1 MEPDDA
7 PVLRMHQKPQVEHL
21 PNGQWRA
28 SYAGLNWSVTATTRA
43 AAVAELQAE
52 DQRRVESDPAYRD
65 LLFDLARRTLADPVP
80 GIESEEITRGE
91 YWYRSGGRDR
101 LTLRRDEVD

>member
-1 MEPDDA
+1 MEPDDS

-52 DQRRVESDPAYRD
+52 DQRRVESDPSYRD
-65 LLFDLARRTLADPVP
+65 LLFNLARRTLADPVP

>member
-7 PVLRMHQKPQVEHL
+7 PVLRMHQKPQVEQL
-21 PNGQWRA
+21 PGGEWRA
-28 SYAGLNWSVTATTRA
+28 SYAGLDWSVTATTRLA
-43 AAVAELQAE
+43 AIAELQAE
-52 DQRRVESDPAYRD
+52 DQRRVESDPAYQNF
-65 LLFDLARRTLADPVP
+65 LFDLARRTLADPVP

-101 LTLRRDEVD
+101 LTLPREEVD